1 MIQCKDSIVILR
13 RSEDRRRIC
22 NLSPN
27 RSFAYAQDDKVGL
40 SRWGGRSRGAC
51 PATAGCLR
59 ASAGQGCGPHGSK
72 EPRCTGNCSK
82 NHCSA
87 PSAAFLSAI
96 AIRACCGLPPRYD
109 GSPGGRR
116 RERELL
122 VFFAF
127 FRFGVC
133 RECPVA
139 LSVGGA
145 PDGQRYVGVPVGRRS
160 RALRP
165 SICRSCMLLSV
176 ILPPSPAAGLRVRC
190 PVRKEDRPTE
200 NGTRFDG
207 CRERAAC
214 AAAPGIARLTA
225 QPERRRCRVPDGPGV
240 PGR

>member
-1 MIQCKDSIVILR
+1 MGR
-13 RSEDRRRIC
+13 
-22 NLSPN
+22 
-27 RSFAYAQDDKVGL
+27 AQ
-40 SRWGGRSRGAC
+40 
-51 PATAGCLR
+51 PAGHAWRQPDVCGPPH
-59 ASAGQGCGPHGSK
+59 GQGCGPHGSK

-96 AIRACCGLPPRYD
+96 AIRACCGLLPLRLGSLGRCQHRRICMGFVVLYFRY
-109 GSPGGRR
+109 SQ
-116 RERELL
+116 
-122 VFFAF
+122 
-127 FRFGVC
+127 C
-133 RECPVA
+133 
-139 LSVGGA
+139 
-145 PDGQRYVGVPVGRRS
+145 GRRS
-160 RALRP
+160 VLRGRRCSHAACGLFFVRAPRALRP

-200 NGTRFDG
+200 NGTRRSG